1 MRRSPALIF
10 MSIVALSAVSLWLEV
25 GSPDGM
31 IAGIAVALWLLAM
44 GGIGALVATRRPE
57 NPTGWL
63 MLAISLVLTLHGL
76 AGAYAGHALI
86 EGHSLPGAEVAAW
99 MTLWLLVPGFALFI
113 PLLLLFPSG
122 RLPSPAW
129 RWPLHLT
136 GLAIGAAVV
145 GLALKP
151 GPIDYVPSLDNPVG
165 VEGDL
170 STALSDGSES
180 VLTTLAL
187 VAVVSLIVRFRRAR
201 GTEREQIKW
210 FVYAVAMIPVL
221 GLLSIP
227 VDAIDGEGAS
237 YGAFAVNMTAA
248 LLIPLSLGVAI
259 LRNRLYDI
267 DVIVNRTLVYG
278 ALTALLAGA
287 YLGLVVFLQRVLKP
301 VTAESDLAVAGSTL
315 AVAALFR
322 PLRSSVQSFIDRRFY
337 RRKYD
342 AAETLDEFSARL
354 RDEVELES
362 LSEELVDVVGRT
374 MQPAHASLWL
384 RPESGS

>member
-1 MRRSPALIF
+1 MRRGPALIF
-10 MSIVALSAVSLWLEV
+10 TSIVVLSAASLWLEV
-25 GSPDGM
+25 GSPEGI
-31 IAGIAVALWLLAM
+31 IASVAVTLWLLAM

-76 AGAYAGHALI
+76 AAAYAGHALI

-122 RLPSPAW
+122 RLPSRRW
-129 RWPLHLT
+129 KWPLRLA
-136 GLAIGAAVV
+136 GLAMGTAVV

-151 GPIDYVPSLDNPVG
+151 GPIDYVPRLDNPIG
-165 VEGDL
+165 VEGAL
-170 STALSDGSES
+170 STVLSDGSET

-187 VAVVSLIVRFRRAR
+187 VAVASLIVRFRRAR
-201 GTEREQIKW
+201 GIEREQIKW

-301 VTAESDLAVAGSTL
+301 ITAESDLAIAGSTL

-322 PLRSSVQSFIDRRFY
+322 PLRSRVQEFIDRRFY

-342 AAETLDEFSARL
+342 AAETLDEFTARL
-354 RDEVELES
+354 RDEVELQS

-384 RPESGS
+384 RSEAGS